1 MFGEA
6 YLKNKCA
13 ALFALWFCYLS
24 LPLLPAQQKLTA
36 DLVIVGGPVITMDR
50 AQPIAEALAIRG
62 HQILAVGDS
71 DQVRNWIGPDTQ
83 VIKLESGQTVVPGLI
98 EGHGHFLGLGDSLMS
113 LNLMEAKTWD
123 EIVAQV
129 EAAAKITPAGQWIV
143 GRGWHQSKW
152 DQIPEPNIQGY
163 PTSDSLSKISPN
175 HPVLLVHASGHMSM
189 ANAYAMQQAGV
200 DRDTA
205 EPAGGEIL
213 KDTSGQATGVFRE
226 TAQQLIQRVYAR
238 DQQRLSAEE
247 RLSKTT
253 RAIQLAGA
261 ECVRYGITS
270 FQDAGTS
277 FGQLRVLKQ
286 FAASGQLPVRLWVMI
301 RDDMAAIEQQL
312 AAAKLIGY
320 ADHFLTVRAIKLSID
335 GALGPHGAW
344 LLAPYADLPTSMG
357 LNTADLSVAARLAEL
372 ANTHDFQLCVHAIG
386 DRANR
391 EVLDIFERTFSA
403 NPRAVPRRWRI
414 EHAQHLHPDDIP
426 RFGKLGVIAAMQGVH
441 CTSDAIFVPQ
451 RLGMLRSE
459 NGAYM
464 WRSLID
470 TGAIVTNGTDA
481 PVESIDPFASLYA
494 SVTRKLKNGDTF
506 FPQQVM
512 TREEALRSYTIDNA
526 YAGFEESIKGSL
538 VPGKLADFII
548 LDRDLMNCPA
558 EEILTTKVLKTFI
571 GGRLVYEAKQ

>member
-1 MFGEA
+1 MIGQIGLRAVAMLLFGIA
-6 YLKNKCA
+6 YCA
-13 ALFALWFCYLS
+13 GGS
-24 LPLLPAQQKLTA
+24 LPLAAQARPTA
-36 DLVIVGGPVITMDR
+36 DLVVVGGSVITMDR
-50 AQPIAEALAIRG
+50 GIPMAQALAIRG
-62 HQILAVGDS
+62 QEILAVGDS

-83 VIKLESGQTVVPGLI
+83 VIKLEPGQTVIPGLI
-98 EGHGHFLGLGDSLMS
+98 EGHGHFLGLGESLMS

-123 EIVAQV
+123 DIVAQV

-152 DQIPEPNIQGY
+152 DQVPQPNVQGY
-163 PTSDSLSKISPN
+163 PTAEALSKITPN
-175 HPVLLVHASGHMSM
+175 HPVLLVHASGHMSL

-200 DRDTA
+200 DRETA

-213 KDTSGQATGVFRE
+213 RDAAGQATGVFRE
-226 TAQQLIQRVYAR
+226 TAQQIVQRVYAR
-238 DQQRLSAEE
+238 DQQRLSAED
-247 RLSKTT
+247 RLAQTA

-286 FAASGQLPVRLWVMI
+286 VAATGQLPVRLWVMI
-301 RDDMAAIEQQL
+301 RDEMAAIEQQL
-312 AAAKLIGY
+312 ATAKLIGF
-320 ADHFLTVRAIKLSID
+320 ADQYLTVRAIKLSID

-357 LNTADLSVAARLAEL
+357 LNTAELSDAARLAEL
-372 ANTHDFQLCVHAIG
+372 ADKHDFQLCIHAIG

-391 EVLDIFERTFSA
+391 EVLDIYERTFTA
-403 NPRAVPRRWRI
+403 QPRAIPRRWRI

-464 WRSLID
+464 WRSLLD
-470 TGAIVTNGTDA
+470 SGAIVTNGTDA
-481 PVESIDPFASLYA
+481 PVESVDPFASLYA
-494 SVTRKLKNGDTF
+494 SVTRQLKNGDTF

-526 YAGFEESIKGSL
+526 YAGFEETTKGSL
-538 VPGKLADFII
+538 VPGKLADFVI
-548 LDRDLMNCPA
+548 LDRDLLTCPA
-558 EEILTTKVLKTFI
+558 EDILTTKVLKTFI